1 MKNTNYA
8 THEILEV
15 HEILTIKSASA
26 AKSSMMQ
33 GLASDN
39 KLKELLD
46 KDAKTSQKAIEELST
61 ILNEVK

>member
-15 HEILTIKSASA
+15 HEILTIKSASS

-61 ILNEVK
+61 ILKEVK